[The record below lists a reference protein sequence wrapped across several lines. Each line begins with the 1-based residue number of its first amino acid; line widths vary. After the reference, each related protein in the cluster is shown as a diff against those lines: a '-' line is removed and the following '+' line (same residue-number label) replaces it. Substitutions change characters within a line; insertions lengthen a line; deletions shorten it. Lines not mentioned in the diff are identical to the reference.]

1 MTRPSPALQRRQ
13 AAPDEPGRPGSS
25 ERLPTA
31 PPVGVLGKFT
41 PGALMGAVGRSG
53 WTYRILTF
61 VVLATAWEVFAR
73 LDGGLLIPT
82 FLETMEGLWSL
93 LGQAKTWDAFLVSNV
108 ALLLGFAF
116 SVVVGIPAGLA
127 LGRFRRVERMLDIYL
142 DILLVI
148 PMAALIPILVMST
161 GIGLLSR
168 VILVVLFAI
177 VMIIVNAR
185 AGVRQVSPQLLE
197 MAASLGATERQ
208 IWRKILLPSALPAIM
223 TGVRIGL
230 GRAITGMIIVEL
242 LMVSVGMGGLMIEFR
257 ATFRGAELY
266 AMVIIVVIESLLLI
280 SAVRRFEKIVMP
292 WATIPRRAS

>member
-1 MTRPSPALQRRQ
+1 
-13 AAPDEPGRPGSS
+13 
-25 ERLPTA
+25 
-31 PPVGVLGKFT
+31 
-41 PGALMGAVGRSG
+41 MGAVGRSG

-61 VVLATAWEVFAR
+61 VLLASAWEVFAT

-93 LGQAKTWDAFLVSNV
+93 LGQPTTWEAFAVSNV
-108 ALLLGFAF
+108 ALLLGFGF

-127 LGRFRRVERMLDIYL
+127 LGRFRRAERMLDIYL
-142 DILLVI
+142 DILLVV

-161 GIGLLSR
+161 GIGLPSR

-177 VMIIVNAR
+177 VMIIVNSR
-185 AGVRQVSPQLLE
+185 AGVRQVSPALLE
-197 MAASLGATERQ
+197 MAASLGANERQ

-242 LMVSVGMGGLMIEFR
+242 LMVSVGMGGL
-257 ATFRGAELY
+257 
-266 AMVIIVVIESLLLI
+266 S
-280 SAVRRFEKIVMP
+280 VRIFLGVLNQIFCVPGVR
-292 WATIPRRAS
+292 WCYCR